1 MMAGQGHKWDTYNI
15 LETFL
20 TTRIRDDLRDASPIG
35 SGHGVSVLVV
45 EIRTHQGGRESRLQ
59 GEGGQVNQIS

>member
-1 MMAGQGHKWDTYNI
+1 MVLSAGEEPEWDTDNI

-35 SGHGVSVLVV
+35 RGHGVLVVVV
-45 EIRTHQGGRESRLQ
+45 EIRTHQGERESRLQ
-59 GEGGQVNQIS
+59 GKGG